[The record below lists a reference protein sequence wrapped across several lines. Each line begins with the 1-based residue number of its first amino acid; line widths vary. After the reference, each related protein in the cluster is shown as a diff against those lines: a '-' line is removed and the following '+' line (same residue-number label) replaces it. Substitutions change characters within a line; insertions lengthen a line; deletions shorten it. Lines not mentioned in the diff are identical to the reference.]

1 VAKASDR
8 PLDAFLAAVR
18 GAIHNPGSNSTSP
31 QKQREPPD
39 CLLHLHVAVTNL
51 LHKPLKSLARCFR
64 SSTKRLAKQPTPLR
78 DQGPSQ
84 QLDLLLCIA
93 FDAFAH
99 NLQWLEG
106 ACRQKGAEFG
116 IAIQR
121 RDQFELLRKV
131 IDGKRA
137 DFDGFLSSL
146 AFAKVGAPSPPSGG
160 IMGAS
165 PAPVPAPVSDH
176 EDNSEIGNREGTDSG
191 SDAPQQPQ
199 RLAARLLDVP
209 LSNVER
215 LRSTLLAV
223 SLAELIELVP
233 QLVGRSSTPAD
244 GHPNKKKLF
253 SVQDF
258 FRYAEVEG
266 MTH

>member
-1 VAKASDR
+1 
-8 PLDAFLAAVR
+8 
-18 GAIHNPGSNSTSP
+18 
-31 QKQREPPD
+31 
-39 CLLHLHVAVTNL
+39 
-51 LHKPLKSLARCFR
+51 
-64 SSTKRLAKQPTPLR
+64 
-78 DQGPSQ
+78 
-84 QLDLLLCIA
+84 
-93 FDAFAH
+93 
-99 NLQWLEG
+99 
-106 ACRQKGAEFG
+106 
-116 IAIQR
+116 
-121 RDQFELLRKV
+121 
-131 IDGKRA
+131 
-137 DFDGFLSSL
+137 
-146 AFAKVGAPSPPSGG
+146 
-160 IMGAS
+160 MGAS

-191 SDAPQQPQ
+191 SDAPQ

-233 QLVGRSSTPAD
+233 QLVGRSSIPAD